1 MQRIIPWT
9 LTLLMSTFAAQAAE
23 PQDRDDLR
31 EQSIHGW
38 VETVLIKPENIRLK
52 AKMDT
57 GATTSS
63 LNALN
68 KEIFER
74 DGQEWI
80 AFDII
85 NPEDENDT
93 KRLERRIV
101 RYVRIIRHDGNHQ
114 RRPVVRIG
122 LCMGDHYRES
132 DISLID
138 RTELTYQ
145 VLVGRN
151 HMEGIILVDSEHKN
165 LQRPRCG
172 D

>member
-1 MQRIIPWT
+1 MLRFLPWF
-9 LTLLMSTFAAQAAE
+9 LILAAWVPAAHGE
-23 PQDRDDLR
+23 KTDHDEIRD
-31 EQSIHGW
+31 QSIHGW
-38 VETVLIKPENIRLK
+38 VEKVMIKPENVELK

-85 NPEDENDT
+85 NPEDEDDK
-93 KRLERRIV
+93 KRLEREIV

-114 RRPVVRIG
+114 RRPVVSME
-122 LCMGDHYRES
+122 LCMGAHRRDA
-132 DISLID
+132 DISLTD

-145 VLVGRN
+145 VLIGRN
-151 HMEGIILVDSEHKN
+151 HMEGIILVDSGHTY
-165 LQRPRCG
+165 LQPPRC
-172 D
+172 DD